1 MSEPAPAQIT
11 LLDAGQIQRNA
22 NLSDLANSRPGFI
35 PNCFLINTRDS
46 SKKVAF
52 VSMPSSISQGFSAEW
67 TATEVPGIIEPIRV
81 FKATKATTL
90 SFKLQ
95 FYAQGS
101 AGSDVVAQIDVLRSF
116 TVSTTERIPG
126 GAASAQVT
134 ELPPPLGFLIIGT
147 FIRSFVIVK
156 SVDVEWM
163 EPYTTTDIM
172 PMVAEASLSMETV
185 QFATTDSQNG
195 IGVELSDETTLGT
208 TIQPLN
214 QASRLQ

>member
-1 MSEPAPAQIT
+1 MPEPTPQQVT

-22 NLSDLANSRPGFI
+22 NLADLASSRPGLI
-35 PNCFLINTRDS
+35 PNCFIINARDS
-46 SKKVAF
+46 SKRVAF

-67 TATEVPGIIEPIRV
+67 DSNEAPGLIEPIRV

-90 SFKLQ
+90 AFKLQ
-95 FYAQGS
+95 FYAQGN
-101 AGSDVVAQIDVLRSF
+101 AGTDVVAQIDILRSF

-126 GAASAQVT
+126 GGSDSQPT
-134 ELPPPLGFLIIGT
+134 QLPPPLAFLIIGT

-163 EPYTTTDIM
+163 EPFTTTDIM
-172 PMVAEASLSMETV
+172 PMVAEASLNMEIV
-185 QFATTDSQNG
+185 QFATSGANTG
-195 IGVELSDETTLGT
+195 INELASDQLFTTL
-208 TIQPLN
+208 QPLN